1 MCYRRALALS
11 FTSARQVPAADSE
24 PGLVLAMPG
33 FSA

>member
-11 FTSARQVPAADSE
+11 FTSARQVWAADSG
-24 PGLVLAMPG
+24 PGSMLAMPG

>member
-11 FTSARQVPAADSE
+11 FTPARQAWAADFG
-24 PGLVLAMPG
+24 PGSMLAMPG

>member
-11 FTSARQVPAADSE
+11 FTSARQARAADSG
-24 PGLVLAMPG
+24 PGLMLAMPG